1 MTLTAGT
8 QAQEQAVLLRTGV
21 PLTAMQRPLWTSQRR
36 NPTAPLQNM
45 ALLSHLDGP
54 VDVNRLAQ
62 AFAAVVAA
70 SDVLRTMV
78 SEVDGVATAHV
89 GRRPAVTEVLELD
102 RAAIDAWARAR
113 AAVPLDLSEAGYDS
127 VAIRHPD
134 GTASW
139 YLALHHAVTDAT
151 SSMLVFEATAAAYA
165 GADIHLQPYYAWTH
179 ERTGRDDARRRAA
192 SSHWAARPPTP
203 RIGRLYRPVHRPEP
217 AASRVPIPFEGALAS
232 AAEERVSGDL
242 RMVSEDLGWTV
253 LLVTAA
259 AAYLHRV
266 SGEERFAIGLP
277 VHNRREPAARRLIG
291 PLMEVFPVDVA
302 VEPGD
307 TYRDLHRRV
316 GRAVLATL
324 RHAVPGTAPASS
336 DIEAVVNVIPRAGLG
351 SFGDIPSTTRW
362 IHSGAADPSH
372 LFRLQLT
379 AYGQGRE
386 LVLDLNHAATT
397 ERHRARAGGH
407 LTTILEDLVT
417 DPDRPLGARSLCS
430 PAERSALA
438 RWGTGPDPG
447 PPPPPV
453 TVSLANALA
462 GGSHVVLRDGHRAWT
477 GPELW
482 RQIRRTAEQL
492 TRRGAGPGRRV
503 AVALPRSAEA
513 VIATLATLVA
523 GASYVPIDPN
533 HPERRRRRLAER
545 AGVVTVVES
554 LDEVIPG
561 REAPDPEERSAVASE
576 DGAAGPAGL
585 DDEAYLLFTSGSTGE
600 PKGVPITHRGLAR
613 YLEFARAHYV
623 TEGGA
628 PVVPLFS
635 ALAFDLTVTSLYL
648 PLLAGGELV
657 VIREEGTAGLRAIAE
672 RPELTWVKATPSHLE
687 LLVRLLNPGHG
698 LRTLVVGGEAF
709 PARLA
714 QRLTEALP
722 GVRLFNEYGP
732 TEAVVGCMIH
742 EAGDDRPD
750 EVDVPIGRPAP
761 GVTLA
766 VLDRY
771 GQPVPEGCPGELH
784 IASEGVTAGYLDDPA
799 GRANRRGRQGRRALL
814 GRRRSPLVPLW

>member
-1 MTLTAGT
+1 M
-8 QAQEQAVLLRTGV
+8 
-21 PLTAMQRPLWTSQRR
+21 
-36 NPTAPLQNM
+36 
-45 ALLSHLDGP
+45 
-54 VDVNRLAQ
+54 
-62 AFAAVVAA
+62 
-70 SDVLRTMV
+70 
-78 SEVDGVATAHV
+78 
-89 GRRPAVTEVLELD
+89 
-102 RAAIDAWARAR
+102 
-113 AAVPLDLSEAGYDS
+113 
-127 VAIRHPD
+127 
-134 GTASW
+134 
-139 YLALHHAVTDAT
+139 
-151 SSMLVFEATAAAYA
+151 
-165 GADIHLQPYYAWTH
+165 
-179 ERTGRDDARRRAA
+179 
-192 SSHWAARPPTP
+192 
-203 RIGRLYRPVHRPEP
+203 
-217 AASRVPIPFEGALAS
+217 
-232 AAEERVSGDL
+232 
-242 RMVSEDLGWTV
+242 
-253 LLVTAA
+253 
-259 AAYLHRV
+259 
-266 SGEERFAIGLP
+266 
-277 VHNRREPAARRLIG
+277 
-291 PLMEVFPVDVA
+291 
-302 VEPGD
+302 
-307 TYRDLHRRV
+307 
-316 GRAVLATL
+316 
-324 RHAVPGTAPASS
+324 
-336 DIEAVVNVIPRAGLG
+336 
-351 SFGDIPSTTRW
+351 
-362 IHSGAADPSH
+362 
-372 LFRLQLT
+372 
-379 AYGQGRE
+379 
-386 LVLDLNHAATT
+386 
-397 ERHRARAGGH
+397 
-407 LTTILEDLVT
+407 
-417 DPDRPLGARSLCS
+417 
-430 PAERSALA
+430 
-438 RWGTGPDPG
+438 
-447 PPPPPV
+447 
-453 TVSLANALA
+453 
-462 GGSHVVLRDGHRAWT
+462 
-477 GPELW
+477 
-482 RQIRRTAEQL
+482 
-492 TRRGAGPGRRV
+492 

-545 AGVVTVVES
+545 AGAVTVVES

-561 REAPDPEERSAVASE
+561 REAPDPKERSAVASE

-714 QRLTEALP
+714 RRLTEALP

-742 EAGDDRPD
+742 EAGDDHPD

-799 GRANRRGRQGRRALL
+799 DDPADDERTGVDGRAAGPFSVVDGVRWYRSGDLAAPCGRAHAHLPGPGRRAAQG
-814 GRRRSPLVPLW
+814 GRRPPRSQRGGRRADHVPDDSAGGRAPVAAPTDTARPALRPLRASVQRARRPLRRRRGVRHLP